1 MTLNFFKFE
10 CEDTACKYR
19 EQPHLHCGHKR
30 FVTSS
35 IPIAHLISDSCS
47 RPFCKLKKK
56 THFHCK
62 ICDQG
67 FSNSTKLLNHTH
79 RASRLRR
86 TLDTKPVLMKP
97 EDSAPR
103 DFFVVREPIRFTM
116 EEHFGG
122 TTSKEK

>member
-1 MTLNFFKFE
+1 MFLAHLPRVNSMETVLIGIGFE
-10 CEDTACKYR
+10 IVG
-19 EQPHLHCGHKR
+19 LHCCAIS
-30 FVTSS
+30 TSS
-35 IPIAHLISDSCS
+35 QKFDSCS